1 VTILPDNLRSAADLR
16 PLYERPLEMIS
27 AAIEKLPRDSELR
40 RERAVRLLDDGK
52 IQQALEDIR
61 VALKHEKPHS
71 ADLLTVAARGALQ
84 SRRNDE
90 AIQFAVLAIKLRP
103 GADQAHGY
111 LAAALKRKGDRK
123 GAAEAFGRAVRLNSN
138 RRSYRLAYGQELEA
152 LGELDRAERVY
163 RHILLVDGEFGDAAL
178 NLANL
183 LHRRERYEE
192 ALTFYRSAEKHMG
205 QRPFLFSNVGAL
217 FRKMGRYAEAHRNYR
232 RSLCM
237 VPGDSGALYNLGN
250 LYRAEDRLSAATRT
264 YRQSLAIEPDH
275 AERHWNLSLALLAA
289 GDLEKGFEEYEWR
302 WKYDDFPSRRR
313 NFPEPLWNGE
323 SLEGKTLLLH
333 TEQGVGDVLQFWR
346 FIPHVIARKGT
357 TGRLVLESHGD
368 LIPLVEG
375 TPGIDQTIERFATPP
390 AFDYHIPLLSVPR
403 ALGIRKME
411 DLPADV
417 PYLTLPPGPEFEIPE
432 LKADELNVGFVFGGN
447 PKFSSDKERSTQL
460 ASWAPVLDVPGVRF
474 FCLQKGE
481 REKDVAAAPDH
492 VIRLNERITSFRDTA
507 IVMSKLDLVISTCT
521 STAHLA
527 GALGRPLWVA
537 LARNA
542 DWRWLIDR
550 EDSPWYPTASLF
562 RQRERGDWASVFERI
577 AIRLRAEA
585 ERHSSGHSR

>member
-1 VTILPDNLRSAADLR
+1 MTKLPDNIRSAADLR
-16 PLYERPLEMIS
+16 PLYERPLDMIS
-27 AAIEKLPRDSELR
+27 AAIEKLPRDTELR

-52 IQQALEDIR
+52 IQQALDDIR
-61 VALKHEKPHS
+61 VAMKHEKPHS

-84 SRRNDE
+84 SKRNDE
-90 AIQFAVLAIKLRP
+90 AIQFAVLAIKQRP
-103 GADQAHGY
+103 GIDQAHGY
-111 LAAALKRKGDRK
+111 LATALRRKGDRR
-123 GAAEAFGRAVRLNSN
+123 GAAEAFGRALRLNSN

-163 RHILLVDGEFGDAAL
+163 RHTLLVDGDFGDAAL

-183 LHRRERYEE
+183 LHRRERYDE
-192 ALTFYRSAEKHMG
+192 ALVFYQSAEKLMG
-205 QRPFLFSNVGAL
+205 QRPFLYSNLGAL
-217 FRKMGRYAEAHRNYR
+217 FRKMGRYEEAHRNYR

-250 LYRAEDRLSAATRT
+250 LFRSEDRLEEANRT
-264 YRQSLAIEPDH
+264 YRRSLAVEPDH

-289 GDLEKGFEEYEWR
+289 GDLDKGFEEYEWR

-313 NFPEPLWNGE
+313 NFDAPMWNGE

-346 FIPHVIARKGT
+346 FIPHIVAKKGA
-357 TGRLVLESHGD
+357 TGRIVLESHGD
-368 LIPLVEG
+368 LISLVDG

-390 AFDYHIPLLSVPR
+390 PFDYHIPLLSVAR
-403 ALGIRKME
+403 ALGVRTLE
-411 DLPADV
+411 DLPTDV
-417 PYLTLPPGPEFEIPE
+417 PYLGLPPGAEFDIPE
-432 LKADELNVGFVFGGN
+432 LTADKLNVGFVFGGN

-460 ASWAPVLDVPGVRF
+460 SSWAPVLDVPGVRF
-474 FCLQKGE
+474 FCLQKGA
-481 REKDVAAAPDH
+481 READVAAAPDH

-507 IVMSKLDLVISTCT
+507 VAMSKLDLVISTCT

-527 GALGRPLWVA
+527 GALGRPVWVA

-542 DWRWLIDR
+542 DWRWLIER
-550 EDSPWYPTASLF
+550 EDSPWYPTARLF
-562 RQRERGDWASVFERI
+562 RQRERGDWAGVFERM
-577 AIRLRAEA
+577 AATLQTEA
-585 ERHSSGHSR
+585 ERHASGATR